1 MLFRWDAAQ
10 PPRKGLILNTT
21 PFNVTS
27 SRSLVGV
34 PQSNRLCIRC
44 LNKSSISVTS
54 SLLQI
59 MTTNVLVLA
68 FEWLDLW
75 RGLRIGAYLSSL
87 LEHSNR
93 RVNLMLLLVFLSDP
107 SHWMAQKGPVP
118 AGYRLLASA
127 MGHSPQLAI
136 FKRFGTLN
144 AQNILYL
151 QAELTVLE
159 NKLEEYIKE
168 DQSARG
174 GDRDIYDRDWET
186 LKTSHEINSP
196 GNDDKPPPTTVSN
209 RQWKT
214 FLEIR
219 GKLKEYSIN
228 RYVSSSSTRR
238 LTCCRWSTL
247 TTKWIAQ
254 GRVLSF
260 RLSQEGMR
268 RPPLPRQSYLVRCIS
283 GFQEMAQGRSA
294 DSKIHYSLKAQPLKI
309 FWCYNNGCHP
319 QREGM
324 SHLSDQTVRFGM
336 KRIQTTSLWGCL
348 KQKILCI
355 DHCPTVLFKS
365 ITSWLGVIS
374 KSAWTSFYFVLGR
387 WFPTETRYE

>member
-1 MLFRWDAAQ
+1 
-10 PPRKGLILNTT
+10 
-21 PFNVTS
+21 
-27 SRSLVGV
+27 
-34 PQSNRLCIRC
+34 
-44 LNKSSISVTS
+44 
-54 SLLQI
+54 
-59 MTTNVLVLA
+59 
-68 FEWLDLW
+68 
-75 RGLRIGAYLSSL
+75 
-87 LEHSNR
+87 
-93 RVNLMLLLVFLSDP
+93 
-107 SHWMAQKGPVP
+107 MAQKGPVP

-186 LKTSHEINSP
+186 LKTSHEINPP

-238 LTCCRWSTL
+238 LTCCR
-247 TTKWIAQ
+247 
-254 GRVLSF
+254 
-260 RLSQEGMR
+260 
-268 RPPLPRQSYLVRCIS
+268 
-283 GFQEMAQGRSA
+283 
-294 DSKIHYSLKAQPLKI
+294 
-309 FWCYNNGCHP
+309 
-319 QREGM
+319 
-324 SHLSDQTVRFGM
+324 
-336 KRIQTTSLWGCL
+336 
-348 KQKILCI
+348 
-355 DHCPTVLFKS
+355 
-365 ITSWLGVIS
+365 
-374 KSAWTSFYFVLGR
+374 
-387 WFPTETRYE
+387 